1 MDARKILRY
10 YGLRFQIEFLIRD
23 GKQYTGLEDC
33 QARSKD
39 KLNTH
44 FNLVLTNVNWAKV
57 EHYLSIPKDERQS
70 FSLQDSKRK
79 AYNRAIVNFI
89 FSNLAIDL
97 NGKKIKQL
105 HNECINLDD

>member
-1 MDARKILRY
+1 
-10 YGLRFQIEFLIRD
+10 
-23 GKQYTGLEDC
+23 
-33 QARSKD
+33 
-39 KLNTH
+39 
-44 FNLVLTNVNWAKV
+44 VNWAKV

-105 HNECINLDD
+105 HNECINFGRLAA